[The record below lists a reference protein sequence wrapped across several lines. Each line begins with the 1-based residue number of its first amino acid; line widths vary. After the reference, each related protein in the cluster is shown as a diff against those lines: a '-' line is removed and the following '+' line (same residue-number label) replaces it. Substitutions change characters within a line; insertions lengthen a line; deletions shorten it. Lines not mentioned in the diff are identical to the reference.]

1 MAASTRGDLAKRA
14 RFIVPLHE
22 EEKEDATALQEGH
35 LRRWPLQRRK
45 KIREERSRF
54 PFGFLEEKVVYF
66 G

>member
-1 MAASTRGDLAKRA
+1 VTFKASSFGGERGGAVN
-14 RFIVPLHE
+14 IE
-22 EEKEDATALQEGH
+22 EGH

-54 PFGFLEEKVVYF
+54 AFGFVEEKVVYF